1 MPLEDKMSLW
11 YKNQGAPEDNV
22 SPDKKPLED
31 VMSSLDQNPKDLE
44 DDISP
49 NQDVHEEAEDVNEED
64 NMPELLAYRDF
75 ILKAPAYEWL
85 LARLC
90 REFLLIPTQPNSM
103 ETIRQEIIHSLPS
116 VHKVS
121 RKESAEAYKI
131 TFEIKWDPL
140 AFVKE
145 QEYREEPDEAVE
157 IAITLTGSA
166 KDAQAI
172 TCAQYL
178 YQTWPLVGEH
188 IIQLVK
194 DVVSGGPGP
203 QHTCEFLGLKWSGF

>member
-1 MPLEDKMSLW
+1 
-11 YKNQGAPEDNV
+11 
-22 SPDKKPLED
+22 
-31 VMSSLDQNPKDLE
+31 
-44 DDISP
+44 
-49 NQDVHEEAEDVNEED
+49 
-64 NMPELLAYRDF
+64 
-75 ILKAPAYEWL
+75 
-85 LARLC
+85 
-90 REFLLIPTQPNSM
+90 M
-103 ETIRQEIIHSLPS
+103 ETIRQKIIHYLPS
-116 VHKVS
+116 AHKVS

-194 DVVSGGPGP
+194 DVVCSGPGP